1 MCNGIVTVALMQR
14 TLRALYVAMGRLVCY
29 TAIGSGV
36 TTWRPE
42 DLARAM
48 SSSCGRQSSTA
59 RCRETRGDKK
69 VVTEKLYFSGING
82 ATGGYGLQPVTAEA
96 LTERVLADRYSAVR
110 QLRELQRE
118 LSHRAAGERKVLAV
132 VEFLVKD
139 ILGFLKSGGQAP
151 DSWYSESARK
161 LLTILFG
168 GKSQPL
174 PGDVQILAERL
185 RQEPVETFTRI
196 AKSLTSSQGS
206 TLAQWLFDQTGSDPA
221 VLRTTLESR
230 FDQALVVLRRAYLS
244 SDGMP
249 AIDAQGI
256 LRSPWIEEFC
266 GALDELP
273 LDSLKVLPGVDVIT
287 APLRALVH
295 GLGTLSGLRGEGRMS
310 EARQRLQALSV
321 VGTFDSWHEI
331 VAELR
336 GVFVA
341 LRRARQPLRSQDLY
355 EAMRGWLDELRRS
368 ATGQMGTVP
377 WVDPR
382 KLEESGWGIIFPA
395 SMAEERCQAIL
406 KALAPLLNRRQQQSG
421 SLYRL
426 YAGRHGYRPGDT
438 ASTFLRRPPRNAD
451 AANPADP
458 KGTGVPYYLLLVGSA
473 EEIPFEFQYQLDV
486 QYAAGRL
493 DFDDD
498 LEAYHNYA
506 LNVVSV
512 EEQPGLVGS
521 QLVFFGSEH
530 PGDAATN
537 LSSNH
542 LVAPLAQHFRARTV
556 GSPWQIIRI
565 APEKTTK
572 GNLLKILQLTPAP
585 ALVFTA
591 THGLEFPADDPR
603 QRDLQGA
610 LLCQN
615 WPAKRGAVPPN
626 SYFSA
631 ADVTEALN
639 LRGTILFLFA
649 CYGAGTPR
657 IDDYHRAEYR
667 QRATPIAAVPFVA
680 ALPKAM
686 LALKERGA
694 LAVISHVER
703 IWGLSFLS
711 EATYR
716 PEGMQSRKREHIE
729 VYASAIERLLD
740 GQPVGAALDFF
751 NMRYAA
757 IATELTYL
765 YDRLADPPSREDAY
779 RLAELWTAN
788 NDARGY
794 IVVGDP
800 AVRLHTPD
808 PVGGQGGPTGRNG
821 PR

>member
-42 DLARAM
+42 DLARAT

-256 LRSPWIEEFC
+256 LRSPWIEKFC

-273 LDSLKVLPGVDVIT
+273 LDSLKVLPGADVIT

-341 LRRARQPLRSQDLY
+341 LRRARQPCVHRTSTRRCV
-355 EAMRGWLDELRRS
+355 AGWMSCD
-368 ATGQMGTVP
+368 
-377 WVDPR
+377 
-382 KLEESGWGIIFPA
+382 
-395 SMAEERCQAIL
+395 
-406 KALAPLLNRRQQQSG
+406 
-421 SLYRL
+421 
-426 YAGRHGYRPGDT
+426 
-438 ASTFLRRPPRNAD
+438 
-451 AANPADP
+451 
-458 KGTGVPYYLLLVGSA
+458 
-473 EEIPFEFQYQLDV
+473 
-486 QYAAGRL
+486 
-493 DFDDD
+493 
-498 LEAYHNYA
+498 
-506 LNVVSV
+506 
-512 EEQPGLVGS
+512 
-521 QLVFFGSEH
+521 
-530 PGDAATN
+530 
-537 LSSNH
+537 
-542 LVAPLAQHFRARTV
+542 
-556 GSPWQIIRI
+556 
-565 APEKTTK
+565 
-572 GNLLKILQLTPAP
+572 
-585 ALVFTA
+585 
-591 THGLEFPADDPR
+591 
-603 QRDLQGA
+603 
-610 LLCQN
+610 
-615 WPAKRGAVPPN
+615 AVPPGRWAR
-626 SYFSA
+626 F
-631 ADVTEALN
+631 
-639 LRGTILFLFA
+639 RGSILESWRNPGGASSSLHRWLKNVARRSSKHWPLF
-649 CYGAGTPR
+649 
-657 IDDYHRAEYR
+657 
-667 QRATPIAAVPFVA
+667 
-680 ALPKAM
+680 
-686 LALKERGA
+686 
-694 LAVISHVER
+694 
-703 IWGLSFLS
+703 
-711 EATYR
+711 
-716 PEGMQSRKREHIE
+716 
-729 VYASAIERLLD
+729 
-740 GQPVGAALDFF
+740 
-751 NMRYAA
+751 
-757 IATELTYL
+757 
-765 YDRLADPPSREDAY
+765 
-779 RLAELWTAN
+779 
-788 NDARGY
+788 
-794 IVVGDP
+794 
-800 AVRLHTPD
+800 
-808 PVGGQGGPTGRNG
+808 
-821 PR
+821 

>member
-1 MCNGIVTVALMQR
+1 M
-14 TLRALYVAMGRLVCY
+14 
-29 TAIGSGV
+29 
-36 TTWRPE
+36 
-42 DLARAM
+42 
-48 SSSCGRQSSTA
+48 
-59 RCRETRGDKK
+59 
-69 VVTEKLYFSGING
+69 TEKLYFSGING
-82 ATGGYGLQPVTAEA
+82 ATGGYGLQPATAEA

-118 LSHRAAGERKVLAV
+118 LSHRAAGERKVLAM

-139 ILGFLKSGGQAP
+139 ILSFLRAGGQAP
-151 DSWYSESARK
+151 DTWYSESARK
-161 LLTILFG
+161 LLTVLFG

-174 PGDVQILAERL
+174 PGDIQILADRL
-185 RQEPVETFTRI
+185 QQEPVETFTRI

-206 TLAQWLFDQTGSDPA
+206 TLAQWLFDQTNEDPS
-221 VLRTTLESR
+221 VLRATLESR
-230 FDQALVVLRRAYLS
+230 FDQALVVLRRTYLS
-244 SDGMP
+244 SEGTQ
-249 AIDAQGI
+249 AVDAQSI
-256 LRSPWIEEFC
+256 LRSPWIEGFC
-266 GALDELP
+266 RALDELP

-295 GLGTLSGLRGEGRMS
+295 GLGTLPGLRGGGRMS

-321 VGTFDSWHEI
+321 AGTFDSWHEI
-331 VAELR
+331 VAGLR
-336 GVFVA
+336 GVLVA
-341 LRRARQPLRSQDLY
+341 LRRVRQPLRAQDVH

-382 KLEESGWGIIFPA
+382 KLEESGWGVIFPA
-395 SMAEERCQAIL
+395 AMAEDRCQAIL

-421 SLYRL
+421 SLYKL
-426 YAGRHGYRPGDT
+426 YAGRHGFRPGDT

-458 KGTGVPYYLLLVGSA
+458 KGTGVPYYLLIVGSP

-493 DFDDD
+493 DFSDD

-506 LNVVSV
+506 LNVVSA
-512 EEQPGLVGS
+512 EEHPDQAGS
-521 QLVFFGSEH
+521 QLVFFGTEH
-530 PGDAATN
+530 PGDVATG

-542 LVAPLAQHFRARTV
+542 LVAPLAQHFRARTL

-572 GNLLKILQLTPAP
+572 SNLLKILQLTPAP

-603 QRDLQGA
+603 QSDLQGA

-615 WPAKRGAVPPN
+615 WPARRGTVPPN
-626 SYFSA
+626 TYLSA
-631 ADVTEALN
+631 ADITEGVN

-649 CYGAGTPR
+649 CYGAGTPQT
-657 IDDYHRAEYR
+657 DDYHRAEYR
-667 QRATPIAAVPFVA
+667 QRATPIAATPFVA

-703 IWGLSFLS
+703 LWGLSFLS
-711 EATYR
+711 EAMYR

-751 NMRYAA
+751 NMRHAA

-779 RLAELWTAN
+779 RLAELWTAS

-800 AVRLHTPD
+800 AVRLRTPD
-808 PVGGQGGPTGRNG
+808 PVPDQDVLKGPSRS
-821 PR
+821 R